1 MPCSTLSRPSFLLA
15 FIALMAFVKAATAGE
30 QENPYIVIKPSKD
43 SGSLVFSLIIGDQEN
58 SNLT

>member
-1 MPCSTLSRPSFLLA
+1 
-15 FIALMAFVKAATAGE
+15 MAFVKAATAGE